1 MEEWLA
7 SPLGQYVLRWE
18 QAQMDRVVSDL
29 FGFHALQLGLGPL
42 QGLRTNR
49 MPHRWLSLDH
59 TPTDGVDFVTDFR
72 ALPFAEQS
80 LDLVLLPHTLEMHD
94 HPHET
99 LREVERVLVPEGRVV
114 ITGFNPVSLW
124 GFKQSREGFY
134 RRLGAKTDFIPLEGE
149 MIGLRRLKDWLRL
162 LGFEIEQGGFGLYKP
177 ALNSQSWLD
186 KLAWLEF
193 AGDRWWPIFGSAY
206 YVVAVKRVKGMRI
219 LGAKWKKISAQ
230 SALSA
235 RPTAVSQQTHQKGVQ
250 SRSLES

>member
-235 RPTAVSQQTHQKGVQ
+235 RPTAMSQQTHQKGVQ